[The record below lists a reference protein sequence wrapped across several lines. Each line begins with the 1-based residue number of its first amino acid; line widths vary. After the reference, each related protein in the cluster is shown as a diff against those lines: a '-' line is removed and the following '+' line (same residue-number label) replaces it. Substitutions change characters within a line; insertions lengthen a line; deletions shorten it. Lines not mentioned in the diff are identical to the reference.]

1 MITIH
6 IIISAPGRIIT
17 GPLRAAMW
25 RSGLPR
31 KPNIACSPGEY
42 FTDEYG
48 RTWRFAD
55 RSGSKDP
62 LNVDVFRGALGGIVR
77 KPTRTIIGEAGPEAV
92 LPLSGNT
99 TSFSATTTNI
109 TVNANADPREIAAAV
124 ERVIEGRNRR
134 AAVV

>member
-1 MITIH
+1 MALGIAARANIT
-6 IIISAPGRIIT
+6 
-17 GPLRAAMW
+17 
-25 RSGLPR
+25 
-31 KPNIACSPGEY
+31 CSPEN
-42 FTDEYG
+42 TSTG
-48 RTWRFAD
+48 RRRFAD

-99 TSFSATTTNI
+99 TSFSATTINI

-124 ERVIEGRNRR
+124 ERVIDERNRR

>member
-1 MITIH
+1 
-6 IIISAPGRIIT
+6 
-17 GPLRAAMW
+17 MW

-31 KPNIACSPGEY
+31 KPNITCSPREY
-42 FTDEYG
+42 FADEYG

-62 LNVDVFRGALGGIVR
+62 LNGDVFRGALGSIVR
-77 KPTRTIIGEAGPEAV
+77 KPTRAIIGEAGPEAV

-99 TSFSATTTNI
+99 TSFSATTINI
-109 TVNANADPREIAAAV
+109 TVNANTDPREIAAAV
-124 ERVIEGRNRR
+124 ERVIDERNRR

>member
-1 MITIH
+1 MALGI
-6 IIISAPGRIIT
+6 
-17 GPLRAAMW
+17 AAQAKYHVF
-25 RSGLPR
+25 PR
-31 KPNIACSPGEY
+31 EC

-62 LNVDVFRGALGGIVR
+62 LNGDVLRGALGSIVR
-77 KPTRTIIGEAGPEAV
+77 KPTRAIIGEAGPEAV
-92 LPLSGNT
+92 LPLSDNT
-99 TSFSATTTNI
+99 TSFSATTINI

-124 ERVIEGRNRR
+124 ERVIDERNRR

>member
-1 MITIH
+1 
-6 IIISAPGRIIT
+6 
-17 GPLRAAMW
+17 MW
-25 RSGLPR
+25 RSELPR
-31 KPNIACSPGEY
+31 KPNITCSPREY

-77 KPTRTIIGEAGPEAV
+77 KPTRAIIGKAGPEAV

-99 TSFSATTTNI
+99 TSFSAKTINI
-109 TVNANADPREIAAAV
+109 TVNANTDPREIAAAV
-124 ERVIEGRNRR
+124 ERVIDERNRR